1 MLVLVTRA
9 QRKAAEKAARPAVS
23 AAAQASGTHDE
34 SSRAFDASETPTSV
48 ADDTHLRSAAKPTSA
63 GTAPPSKKRGT
74 SAGEACRLSRRLVTP
89 AQYPESDVRST
100 PLLAKPHITTSDAAT
115 PQTSP
120 QETYLFA
127 APFLRPI
134 APPSLATP
142 DILPSGLSTEARPQ
156 EPKVPQFKCYEL
168 GGSKRQMWAKK
179 RPAQKARGMK
189 K

>member
-9 QRKAAEKAARPAVS
+9 QRKAAEIAARPAVS

-48 ADDTHLRSAAKPTSA
+48 ADDTHLLSAAKSTSA
-63 GTAPPSKKRGT
+63 GTAPRSKKCGT
-74 SAGEACRLSRRLVTP
+74 KRWRSLSPVPAPCLSGLSL

-179 RPAQKARGMK
+179 RAA
-189 K
+189 